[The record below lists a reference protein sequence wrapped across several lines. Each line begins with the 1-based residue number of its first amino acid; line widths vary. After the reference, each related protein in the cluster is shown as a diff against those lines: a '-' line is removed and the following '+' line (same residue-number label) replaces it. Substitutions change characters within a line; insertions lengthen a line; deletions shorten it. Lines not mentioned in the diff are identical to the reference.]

1 MAKSNTRFKIAC
13 RMLRLG
19 GMPSSL
25 PLPRRSES
33 PIDFLVRAG
42 LAKDPHTAADM
53 LLLGAG
59 LAVLVEDVL
68 KEIDPAGGDH
78 D

>member
-19 GMPSSL
+19 GMPSAL

-33 PIDFLVRAG
+33 PIDYLVRAG
-42 LAKDPHTAADM
+42 LAQDPHKAADM

-59 LAVLVEDVL
+59 LAVLVEEVL
-68 KEIDPAGGDH
+68 NEIEPAGCEH